1 MRLGAGRFWWGSYR
15 QCAVSKGQGL
25 TLGKWLTLG
34 LRFRVSDARTCIAG
48 GVLAEYIIGDRGLP
62 RVYEVEHR
70 TPVLVLPR
78 MCCTGYCIRK
88 LLHLGAGSR
97 SGVYI

>member
-48 GVLAEYIIGDRGLP
+48 GVLAEYIIGDRGLLP
-62 RVYEVEHR
+62 RVYKFEHR
-70 TPVLVLPR
+70 TPVLVLLR
-78 MCCTGYCIRK
+78 MYCTGCK
-88 LLHLGAGSR
+88 LLHLGAGGR
-97 SGVYI
+97 SGVYE